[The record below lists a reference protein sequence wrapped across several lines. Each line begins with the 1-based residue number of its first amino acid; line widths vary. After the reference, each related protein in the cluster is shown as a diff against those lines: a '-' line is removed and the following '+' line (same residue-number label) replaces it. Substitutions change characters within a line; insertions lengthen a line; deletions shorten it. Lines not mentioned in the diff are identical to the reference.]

1 MAKKKSDPT
10 EASDERGEIE
20 RRVDAMMSVERPA
33 DKPAPKSKKPA
44 EKASDDKSDEPM
56 TNEPTAPQ
64 LPARLLKSIGGKST
78 IKIIP
83 SEPES
88 NADTAD
94 DDPPAD
100 DTDESDNNALPVESE
115 ANEQPSPEPAKA
127 AASPLP
133 GDPLEDTAT
142 DEAVD
147 DIMVHEA
154 DLQLAVDDVR
164 TRRLTAEAEL
174 QHQRSSL
181 RAIFTSFWTW
191 LIIIGIAGVVW
202 AWYH

>member
-1 MAKKKSDPT
+1 MAKKKSDHT
-10 EASDERGEIE
+10 EASDERGELE

-44 EKASDDKSDEPM
+44 EKASDD
-56 TNEPTAPQ
+56 EPTAPQ

-83 SEPES
+83 SEPEAA
-88 NADTAD
+88 ADIAD

-100 DTDESDNNALPVESE
+100 DTDKSDINDPPAEAESVVD
-115 ANEQPSPEPAKA
+115 EQPLPEPTKA
-127 AASPLP
+127 AKPPLP
-133 GDPLEDTAT
+133 GDPLEDTET
-142 DEAVD
+142 DKAVD
-147 DIMVHEA
+147 DIVVHEA

-164 TRRLTAEAEL
+164 TRRYAAEAEL
-174 QHQRSSL
+174 QNRRGL
-181 RAIFTSFWTW
+181 LATIFTSFWTW

-202 AWYH
+202 AWFH